1 MTDVL
6 SRRTLV
12 VAVLILPACA
22 AWGTLAHAAAVS
34 FKVPMTGG
42 QEVPAVQTD
51 GYAIADLTYDPD
63 TRVVTWTI
71 TFKDLSSPVTL
82 VEFHGPA
89 DPGKNAPGL
98 VSLTKEGAPVESPI
112 TGQATLT
119 PEQSRQFAAG
129 DWYINIHTQIHP
141 DGEIRG
147 LVLTPQPER
156 TRSAQ
161 PKRTRSGRS
170 RSRRH

>member
-12 VAVLILPACA
+12 VAILILPAWA
-22 AWGTLAHAAAVS
+22 AWEPLVHAATVS

-42 QEVPAVQTD
+42 QEVPPGQTD
-51 GYAIADLTYDPD
+51 GYGIADLTYDPD

-71 TFKDLSSPVTL
+71 TYKDLSSPVT
-82 VEFHGPA
+82 P
-89 DPGKNAPGL
+89 APGL
-98 VSLTKEGAPVESPI
+98 VSLTKQGSPVESPI
-112 TGQATLT
+112 AGQATLT

-129 DWYINIHTQIHP
+129 DWYINIHTQTHP

-156 TRSAQ
+156 A
-161 PKRTRSGRS
+161 RSGRG
-170 RSRRH
+170 RSRRR

>member
-1 MTDVL
+1 MYDVL
-6 SRRTLV
+6 SRRALV
-12 VAVLILPACA
+12 VAILILPACA

-34 FKVPMTGG
+34 FKVPITGG
-42 QEVPAVQTD
+42 EEVPAVQTN
-51 GYAIADLTYDPD
+51 GYGIADLTYDPD

-71 TFKDLSSPVTL
+71 TFKDLSSPVTQVQFL
-82 VEFHGPA
+82 GPA
-89 DPGKNAPGL
+89 QPGKNAPGL
-98 VSLTKEGAPVESPI
+98 VSLTKQGSPMESPI
-112 TGQATLT
+112 AGQTTLT

-129 DWYINIHTQIHP
+129 DWYINIHTQTHP

-156 TRSAQ
+156 A
-161 PKRTRSGRS
+161 RSGRG

>member
-6 SRRTLV
+6 SRRALV
-12 VAVLILPACA
+12 VAILILPAWT
-22 AWGTLAHAAAVS
+22 AWEPLVHAAAVS

-42 QEVPAVQTD
+42 EEVPAVQTN

-71 TFKDLSSPVTL
+71 TYRDLSSPVTL
-82 VEFHGPA
+82 VQFHGPA
-89 DPGKNAPGL
+89 EPGKNAPGL
-98 VSLTKEGAPVESPI
+98 VSLTKEGGPAESPI
-112 TGQATLT
+112 AGQATLT
-119 PEQSRQFAAG
+119 PEQSRRFAAG
-129 DWYINIHTQIHP
+129 DWYINIHTQTHP

>member
-1 MTDVL
+1 MTDGRL
-6 SRRTLV
+6 SRRALV
-12 VAVLILPACA
+12 VAVLILPAWA
-22 AWGTLAHAAAVS
+22 AWETLVHAAPIS

-42 QEVPAVQTD
+42 QEVPLVETK
-51 GYAIADLTYDPD
+51 GYGIADIAYDPD
-63 TRVVTWTI
+63 TRIVTWTV
-71 TFKDLSSPVTL
+71 TYNGLSSPVTL
-82 VEFHGPA
+82 VQFHGPA
-89 DPGKNAPGL
+89 QPGKNAPGL
-98 VSLTKEGAPVESPI
+98 VALTKQGSPVESPI

-129 DWYINIHTQIHP
+129 DWYINIHTQTHP

-156 TRSAQ
+156 AG
-161 PKRTRSGRS
+161 SGRG

>member
-1 MTDVL
+1 MTDGRL
-6 SRRTLV
+6 SRRALV
-12 VAVLILPACA
+12 VAILILPAWV
-22 AWGTLAHAAAVS
+22 AWEPVVHAAAVS

-42 QEVPAVQTD
+42 QEVPPGQTD
-51 GYAIADLTYDPD
+51 GYGIADLTYDPD

-71 TFKDLSSPVTL
+71 TYKDLSSPVTL
-82 VEFHGPA
+82 VQFHGPA
-89 DPGKNAPGL
+89 EPGKNAPGL

-112 TGQATLT
+112 AGQATLT

-129 DWYINIHTQIHP
+129 DWYINIHTQTHP

-156 TRSAQ
+156 A
-161 PKRTRSGRS
+161 RSGRG
-170 RSRRH
+170 RSRRR